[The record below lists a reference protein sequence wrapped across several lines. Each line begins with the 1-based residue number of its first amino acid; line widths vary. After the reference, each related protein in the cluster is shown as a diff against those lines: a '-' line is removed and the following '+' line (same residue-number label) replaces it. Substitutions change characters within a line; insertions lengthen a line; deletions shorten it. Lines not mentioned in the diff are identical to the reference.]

1 MRKHDYFTDGETE
14 VKRNKVTINADTWLV
29 AKPRLAFMFQAFFF
43 FLNHATMLL
52 INGIVNVI

>member
-29 AKPRLAFMFQAFFF
+29 AKPRLAFMFPAFF

-52 INGIVNVI
+52 INGIVSVI